1 MSSAITKAIKALR
14 EAQDECLTKCELNE
28 ILNIVYHMKIEDSD
42 SESDSESESESE
54 YESGDEE
61 SINPSNYL
69 YDSDERAKGL
79 ALYIR
84 NGGTRAE
91 WITKS
96 DKYKDTYFDTMF
108 GILW

>member
-1 MSSAITKAIKALR
+1 MSNITTTIKTLS
-14 EAQDECLTKCELNE
+14 DEN
-28 ILNIVYHMKIEDSD
+28 S
-42 SESDSESESESE
+42 SEE
-54 YESGDEE
+54 YLSSLKE
-61 SINPSNYL
+61 SNYL

-96 DKYKDTYFDTMF
+96 DKYKDTYFDIMYC
-108 GILW
+108 GY